1 MKCVR
6 REICALARKC
16 AASDKFYKLN
26 EIYQINSSSW
36 TKFIKCNKAIYF
48 ILIIKI

>member
-26 EIYQINSSSW
+26 EIYQIDSSSR
-36 TKFIKCNKAIYF
+36 TKFIKSNKAINF
-48 ILIIKI
+48 I